1 MKTDNNDRQL
11 IRDLYI
17 LFLAFYNRG
26 KNSNDIFFLIVELE
40 NIYGEKNY
48 LDNIDDIKSVRE
60 EVVGEEEMR
69 DRFPANVEGSEEFN
83 QANNEL

>member
-60 EVVGEEEMR
+60 EVVG
-69 DRFPANVEGSEEFN
+69 
-83 QANNEL
+83 